1 MRTRRLAWI
10 VAAVLAA
17 CRARPAP
24 VVPGATDIAVTQ
36 VNLEPRDGEQLVV
49 AYKVLRNN
57 LGLRPGNV
65 LFPARKLNEFRL
77 AEDRRL
83 IVGFLHYRGY
93 FDAEVDEPKVVY
105 AANGTSVAVTWKI
118 HEGAQYKVGS
128 LDIVGAPPEHAA
140 MLRAMVPFDAGSPV
154 DLEVYRPLRRALAER
169 LQDEGYGH
177 ARGYSRLFVD
187 RKKKSVAWFY
197 YLDPGPRTRIGRIEV
212 AGNKQVPSPKIL
224 ERAGLT
230 PGRPY
235 STAEKRR
242 AELALLDTGAFA
254 SAVITTD
261 ADIMTGPPEHP
272 DTGGLLAP
280 EQVDANG
287 DLVPRKLGE
296 ELALRLTVVEAPSK
310 QLRAEV
316 GVEADPTRI
325 DGYVGTRAVFRNAL
339 GAQHHLVFE
348 GNVGYGWLVRDEQD
362 PVDGVYGSA
371 RAQYHHP
378 GWVTRNLDLRITA
391 RWRDVIYPAAVLREI
406 TVGPGV
412 RSTLSQHSFVDIDLG
427 YRVGITRNLPALD
440 AMTRAAVELPES
452 ERSDGPELTASLIA
466 DHRDDR
472 VEPMDGWFASVRTS
486 FAPGGAFGDNRWL
499 QLAGD
504 VRGFFPLKAGWSLG
518 ARVAG
523 AAVVLAD
530 DSGVPFGPRLFG
542 GGAWG
547 MRGFGRDRLSP
558 TADGFEVGGRSLVE
572 SNVELRWLP
581 FRQFYGLTAFVD
593 TGAAGAALDPF
604 VDGVSA
610 ALGLGA
616 RLRTWYLPLAI
627 DVSYRAVDHG
637 DLGPPGLSRLLVLF
651 RLGEAF

>member
-1 MRTRRLAWI
+1 
-10 VAAVLAA
+10 
-17 CRARPAP
+17 
-24 VVPGATDIAVTQ
+24 VVPGATDIAVTK
-36 VNLEPRDGEQLVV
+36 VSLEPRDGEQLAV
-49 AYKVLRNN
+49 AYKVLHNN

-77 AEDRRL
+77 AEDRRR

-93 FDAEVDEPKVVY
+93 FDAEVEEPKVVY
-105 AANGTSVAVTWKI
+105 APDGKSVAVTWKI
-118 HEGAQYKVGS
+118 HEGAQYFIGS

-140 MLRAMVPFDAGSPV
+140 MLRAMVPFDRGSPI

-187 RKKKSVAWFY
+187 REKKTVAWFY
-197 YLDPGPRTRIGRIEV
+197 YLDPGPQTRIGTVEV
-212 AGNKQVPSPKIL
+212 AGNKQVPAPKIL
-224 ERAGLT
+224 ERAGLS

-242 AELALLDTGAFA
+242 AEMALLDTGAFA

-272 DTGGLLAP
+272 DTGGALAP

-287 DLVPRKLGE
+287 DLVPRKLGDT
-296 ELALRLTVVEAPSK
+296 LALRVTVVEAPST

-316 GVEADPTRI
+316 GVEADPTRL
-325 DGYVGTRAVFRNAL
+325 DGYVGTRAVLRNAL

-362 PVDGVYGSA
+362 PVDGVYGRA

-378 GWVTRNLDLRITA
+378 GWLTRNLDLRITA
-391 RWRDVIYPAAVLREI
+391 NWRDVIYPAALLREI

-412 RSTLSQHSFVDIDLG
+412 RTTLTPHTFIDFDLG

-440 AMTRAAVELPES
+440 AMTRASVDLPEAD
-452 ERSDGPELTASLIA
+452 RSDGPEVTASVIA

-472 VEPMDGWFASVRTS
+472 VEPADGWFASARAS
-486 FAPGGAFGDNRWL
+486 FSPGGPFGDNRWL
-499 QLAGD
+499 MLAGD
-504 VRGFFPLKAGWSLG
+504 LRGFKPIGGGWSVG

-523 AAVVLAD
+523 AAVTLVD

-558 TADGFEVGGRSLVE
+558 TVDGVEVGGRSLLE
-572 SNVELRWLP
+572 TSVELRWLP
-581 FRQFYGLTAFVD
+581 FRQFYGVAAFVD
-593 TGAAGAALDPF
+593 AGAAGAKLDPF

-610 ALGLGA
+610 AVGLGA
-616 RLRTWYLPLAI
+616 RLRTWYLPIAI
-627 DVSYRAVDHG
+627 DVSYRALDHN